1 MTIRPLLLAIL
12 SFAAAIPCSAQTAPS
27 DAQTL
32 QSILTEL
39 RAIREEVKTTQTT
52 QILLTEL
59 EMQQSVVNRATQ
71 QVGDIETKLTEVKA
85 GQKFTADELARAKD
99 QLDQTTDPQ
108 ESKSLSH
115 RIDDLKSNAAGLDAA
130 VRERSAS
137 LQTAQQKLQDAQNAL
152 DDVEAQLNAIVR
164 RMSQP
169 RN

>member
-71 QVGDIETKLTEVKA
+71 QVGDIETKLTEAKA

-99 QLDQTTDPQ
+99 QLDQTTLRNR
-108 ESKSLSH
+108 K
-115 RIDDLKSNAAGLDAA
+115 
-130 VRERSAS
+130 AS
-137 LQTAQQKLQDAQNAL
+137 PTA
-152 DDVEAQLNAIVR
+152 
-164 RMSQP
+164 STT
-169 RN
+169 

>member
-12 SFAAAIPCSAQTAPS
+12 SFAAAIPCSAQTASS

-71 QVGDIETKLTEVKA
+71 QVADIEAKLTKRKPDRNSRRTNLRAQRTSWTRPPTLRNRKA
-85 GQKFTADELARAKD
+85 SPTAS
-99 QLDQTTDPQ
+99 TT
-108 ESKSLSH
+108 
-115 RIDDLKSNAAGLDAA
+115 
-130 VRERSAS
+130 
-137 LQTAQQKLQDAQNAL
+137 
-152 DDVEAQLNAIVR
+152 
-164 RMSQP
+164 
-169 RN
+169 